1 MKSWLW
7 ILLVLLCASCAS
19 PATTESTTIE
29 ADFPDLGPA
38 PELSGDV
45 WINTDTPLRLA
56 SLRGR
61 VVLVEMWTF
70 G

>member
-1 MKSWLW
+1 MKRWLF
-7 ILLVLLCASCAS
+7 ILLAFLLAACAS
-19 PATTESTTIE
+19 PATPEQSMPSDYT
-29 ADFPDLGPA
+29 DLGPA

-45 WINTDTPLRLA
+45 WLNTDTPLRLA
-56 SLRGR
+56 GLRGQ